1 MMNPF
6 IRRLIVFYLRIKSL
20 WKPYGYF
27 GNYSTWEEAVKKSGT
42 YDSESILQKVLEASE
57 QVRDKKAV
65 YERDGVAFQEPFEW
79 EALDYFRQITKPGEE
94 LRVLDFGG
102 ALGSHYYPVAAHF
115 NTSSFDWTIIEQEAF
130 VALGNAGF
138 ATEKLHFSADLDKTL
153 EEEKFDLALF
163 GCVLPYLKEPYHI
176 LDRVLKAKPRY
187 ILIDKHP
194 IIHKEKDRLT
204 IQRIPPEIYPA
215 SYPAWFF
222 AENKF
227 LQFMKDYELVDSYEG
242 TEIYNINSVFKT
254 YFYRL
259 KQGT

>member
-1 MMNPF
+1 MLL
-6 IRRLIVFYLRIKSL
+6 RAALILYLKLKTL

-27 GNYSTWEEAVKKSGT
+27 GNYSTWEEAVKNSGT

-65 YERDGVAFQEPFEW
+65 YERDGIAFQDAFEW
-79 EALDYFRQITKPGEE
+79 EALDYFRQLIKPGEK

-115 NTSSFDWTIIEQEAF
+115 SANSFDWTIIEQDAF
-130 VALGNAGF
+130 VALGHAGF
-138 ATEKLHFSADLDKTL
+138 VTEELHFSADLSETL
-153 EEEKFDLALF
+153 SSGKFDLALF
-163 GCVLPYLKEPYHI
+163 GCVLPYLREPYTI
-176 LDRVLKAKPRY
+176 LDQILKAKPRY

-204 IQRIPPEIYPA
+204 IQRIPPDIYPA

-222 AENKF
+222 AEKKF
-227 LQFMKDYELVDSYEG
+227 MEFMKDYELVDSYDCQDV
-242 TEIYNINSVFKT
+242 YNINSVFKT